1 MNPPPCSETGTQTDT
16 RGSSLQNNLSPATKS
31 FSVQTDPVDLSK
43 CAISDSAF
51 PSSKQE
57 ENEDDNDSTFI
68 FDQENE
74 LQRRLNPTTPEDF
87 EKLQT
92 ELIQWRSREER
103 KIAALTAK
111 NPEKKQAMTRIL
123 LSKEACIL
131 RKIDTLKN
139 AAIEKWKVERIQSI
153 MSKLAEPK
161 RWEMESGSICTVAT
175 PATVQAREM
184 KEVYDGIRRNIDNG
198 KIQNTL
204 LGMFHNLC

>member
-1 MNPPPCSETGTQTDT
+1 MN
-16 RGSSLQNNLSPATKS
+16 
-31 FSVQTDPVDLSK
+31 
-43 CAISDSAF
+43 
-51 PSSKQE
+51 
-57 ENEDDNDSTFI
+57 
-68 FDQENE
+68 
-74 LQRRLNPTTPEDF
+74 
-87 EKLQT
+87 
-92 ELIQWRSREER
+92 
-103 KIAALTAK
+103 
-111 NPEKKQAMTRIL
+111 RIL

-161 RWEMESGSICTVAT
+161 RWEMESGSMYYSVDT